1 MAHPSV
7 VIENE
12 IFQNLSLKPG
22 QNIEDFYCLLIEK
35 GQLLSK
41 PEHEI
46 MAQFIKGLPEKLAFY
61 IRASKSNDTTEALT
75 IAKTGEA
82 YNYREHD
89 PTFAAAKVTK
99 PQSDDLADM
108 KLQIN
113 HLTDVVKGLTFQ
125 CKNRP
130 NENQGPVPKES
141 PNFQQP
147 RRTGVCF
154 KCNATGHA
162 RRNCN
167 WNGEGRPSTQSQ
179 CQLCSQ
185 FGHFATQC
193 HSLKNVKK
201 TNDIIQCQLCSKRG
215 HSAKDC
221 YSLQGNRNN
230 LEATGHDLP
239 GGQ

>member
-1 MAHPSV
+1 MKGPALTWYNGLKTNAETKWDDVKTLFIDKYVRVGWQHPSV

-12 IFQNLSLKPG
+12 IFHNLSLKPG

-61 IRASKSNDTTEALT
+61 IRASKPNDTTEALT
-75 IAKTGEA
+75 IAKTGET

-89 PTFAAAKVTK
+89 PTIAAAKVTK
-99 PQSDDLADM
+99 SQSDDLADM

-113 HLTDVVKGLTFQ
+113 QLTDVVKGLTFQ

-147 RRTGVCF
+147 RRTGACF

-162 RRNCN
+162 RRNWN

-201 TNDIIQCQLCSKRG
+201 TNDNI
-215 HSAKDC
+215 
-221 YSLQGNRNN
+221 
-230 LEATGHDLP
+230 
-239 GGQ
+239 

>member
-1 MAHPSV
+1 
-7 VIENE
+7 
-12 IFQNLSLKPG
+12 LSLKPG

-61 IRASKSNDTTEALT
+61 IRASKPNDTTEALT

-147 RRTGVCF
+147 RRTGACF
-154 KCNATGHA
+154 KCNAQVTQ
-162 RRNCN
+162 
-167 WNGEGRPSTQSQ
+167 GEIAIGMEKVALVLRVSVSCVHSLDTLRPS
-179 CQLCSQ
+179 
-185 FGHFATQC
+185 AI
-193 HSLKNVKK
+193 V
-201 TNDIIQCQLCSKRG
+201 
-215 HSAKDC
+215 
-221 YSLQGNRNN
+221 
-230 LEATGHDLP
+230 
-239 GGQ
+239 